1 MELITQL
8 ANTGILGL
16 LLAISL
22 LAIIYLY
29 RENKAL
35 YKANNDLQE
44 RRLAD
49 AIQSRDVTVSS
60 LQEIQKT
67 LDKLLTLVEA
77 TMKKAQI

>member
-1 MELITQL
+1 MDLITQL
-8 ANTGILGL
+8 ANSGMLGL

-29 RENKAL
+29 RESKAL

-49 AIQSRDVTVSS
+49 AVQSRDVTISS

-77 TMKKAQI
+77 TMKKTQV